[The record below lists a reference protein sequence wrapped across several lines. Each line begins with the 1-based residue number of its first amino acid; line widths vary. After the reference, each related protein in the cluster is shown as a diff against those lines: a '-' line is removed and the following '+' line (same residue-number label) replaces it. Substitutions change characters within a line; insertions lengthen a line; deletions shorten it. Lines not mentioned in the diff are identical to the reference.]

1 MIIKSLLLSVPD
13 WVAYLKA
20 KGTVVGCSSIR
31 TGLVM
36 TNYEEYR

>member
-1 MIIKSLLLSVPD
+1 MIIKSLLLYVPD

-20 KGTVVGCSSIR
+20 KGTVVRCSSTRI
-31 TGLVM
+31 GLVM

>member
-1 MIIKSLLLSVPD
+1 MIIKSLLLYVPD